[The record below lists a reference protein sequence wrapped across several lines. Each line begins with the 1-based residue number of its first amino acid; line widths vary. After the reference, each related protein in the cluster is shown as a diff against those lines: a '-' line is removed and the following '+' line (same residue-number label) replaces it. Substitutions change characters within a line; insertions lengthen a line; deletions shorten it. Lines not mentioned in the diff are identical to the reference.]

1 MKNKSLTMPPRVFA
15 IICAACVIWL
25 TCGCATNSRWEP
37 ITNKTNNSELYYRFL
52 GKNWLN
58 EIVNIEIK
66 MQAENTDGKPTKSK
80 VAIDCKKWTVQLD
93 SFMPEPIK
101 ADQNV
106 ISEIAMKYC
115 D

>member
-1 MKNKSLTMPPRVFA
+1 M
-15 IICAACVIWL
+15 
-25 TCGCATNSRWEP
+25 
-37 ITNKTNNSELYYRFL
+37 YYRYL
-52 GKNWLN
+52 GKNWFSD
-58 EIVNIEIK
+58 IVNIDLK
-66 MQAENTDGKPTKSK
+66 MHAKNSDGKPTKSK
-80 VAIDCKKWTVQLD
+80 ISIDCKKWTVQLD